1 MHVYSYMNQHTTE
14 VFYHI
19 SISIYIY
26 IMYLYLA
33 IAMLPFQTFFFE
45 ALCPQQ
51 HPTSTFRVF
60 SRTLER
66 LEDELLRRPWTQENA
81 KNNWD
86 PTVVFSTSNLG
97 QRNTTIVKSSWLH
110 VSSLSIIC
118 VFTMCAIM
126 IIIPVIV
133 LEIKVM
139 EMVPFMNVIVI
150 SVLTQI
156 VVKYPPDDH
165 HHDHSTKQ
173 LAVSYRPYHHICHQ
187 YFLNMLQGV
196 WKDMIIW
203 YNLLLIIYWSAFP
216 VSSF

>member
-97 QRNTTIVKSSWLH
+97 QRNTTIVKSS
-110 VSSLSIIC
+110 
-118 VFTMCAIM
+118 
-126 IIIPVIV
+126 
-133 LEIKVM
+133 
-139 EMVPFMNVIVI
+139 
-150 SVLTQI
+150 
-156 VVKYPPDDH
+156 
-165 HHDHSTKQ
+165 
-173 LAVSYRPYHHICHQ
+173 
-187 YFLNMLQGV
+187 
-196 WKDMIIW
+196 
-203 YNLLLIIYWSAFP
+203 
-216 VSSF
+216 